1 METKQ
6 EPKLIA
12 EFAVNREMYRVVRR
26 LDRFK
31 DYDGA
36 MVERLNF
43 ILERK
48 TKNTLNEEHWEIH
61 DRNICK
67 NLYVGKLIDTLMT
80 QLDEIQ
86 NPKGTENNN

>member
-48 TKNTLNEEHWEIH
+48 TKNTLNEEHWEIY